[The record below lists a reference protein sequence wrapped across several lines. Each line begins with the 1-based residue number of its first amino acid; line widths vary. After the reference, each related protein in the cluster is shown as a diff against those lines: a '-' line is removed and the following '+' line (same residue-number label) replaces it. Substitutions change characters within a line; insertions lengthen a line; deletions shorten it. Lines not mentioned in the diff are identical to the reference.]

1 MKLDKL
7 ITSRARSEIFR
18 LLFGLRDGELHLRAI
33 ERGSGISAPSIRQ
46 ELMKLLKLDL
56 VKVRKESNRHYYRA
70 NSEHP
75 LYGDI
80 RNIVL
85 KTSGLVDLLTGALDR
100 KEVKAAFVFGSIA
113 ANQDNSASDIDLI
126 IVGEMGL
133 RKVVGWL
140 SGVSEKVGR
149 EINPHVLS
157 IDEFKRRIAEG
168 EHFLTSVLGSD
179 KLFIVGDQIELERLG
194 KQRLAKASRH

>member
-1 MKLDKL
+1 MKLDRIILSK
-7 ITSRARSEIFR
+7 ARSEIFR
-18 LLFGLRDGELHLRAI
+18 LLFGLRNGELHLRAI

-46 ELMKLLKLDL
+46 ELMRLMKLDL

-70 NSEHP
+70 NIEHP

-85 KTSGLVDLLTGALDR
+85 KTSGLVDILTEAVSH
-100 KEVKAAFVFGSIA
+100 KEVKVAFVFGSVA
-113 ANQDNSASDIDLI
+113 ANHDNASSDIDLMI
-126 IVGEMGL
+126 IGNVGL
-133 RKVVGWL
+133 RKAVGWL

-157 IDEFKRRIAEG
+157 VDELGNRVTEG
-168 EHFLTSVLGSD
+168 EHFLTSVLESP
-179 KLFIVGDQIELERLG
+179 KLFVVGNQIELERLG
-194 KQRLAKASRH
+194 KRRLAKATRD